1 MLECFGGE
9 REISLCRELTKVH
22 EEVRRTTLAEA
33 VAFYQQTPPRGEFV
47 LVVAGAVPRE
57 KPAVSLEEACEMVR
71 QRIAGGEKRTQACKA
86 VAAETGFRKN
96 QLYDA

>member
-1 MLECFGGE
+1 M
-9 REISLCRELTKVH
+9 
-22 EEVRRTTLAEA
+22 
-33 VAFYQQTPPRGEFV
+33 
-47 LVVAGAVPRE
+47 VAGAVPRE